1 LIETVAVTP
10 GSVFQNLSVG
20 VVVLDL
26 GNHVLDIN
34 RAAVQILGLGTQEL
48 SKRPLP
54 ELLEEKP
61 LFRDVLERGLNE
73 SPDREI
79 ELEITDPEGE
89 KTYLVQISKIQDG
102 DDWFSG
108 RLLQFQD
115 ISRRKEAET
124 RLEATRQSFR
134 SVIDTLQDCY
144 FEADPTGVITNA
156 NQPFARRLGLDKNEV
171 VGKHFRHFIHRR
183 SLRSIYVTF
192 QKLYETQQ
200 PQRSKEYYFTRKDG
214 SEKVAD
220 LTISPIFKGDQVVGS
235 WGIIRDIT
243 DRITSDRQL
252 RLMGQIVR
260 QMREA
265 VILTDNDID
274 SRIRFVNDAFSNL
287 YGYEAEEVLG
297 KSSWILY
304 AGDENGREQISSERE
319 DAVSD
324 HGEYKVEYQDRR
336 KDGSTFWVST
346 TSSEINLGEDGKK
359 YDLGIMRDISG
370 RVNAEKILRE
380 AKDAAEFRAS
390 ELAAINRMAAT
401 VSRSLNLEA
410 TLQSV
415 CQELTRIFPIRNAGI
430 ALLNEDRKS
439 QKIAAFH
446 SAEADEESVMGM
458 IIPLRETDA
467 SWEAMATKKP
477 VVIHD
482 ALTDVRVESMWEVY
496 EKRGTRTIMIIPLLA
511 RDTAIGTIGMPA
523 KDPNHMFS
531 QGEIELAETIGV
543 QIATAV
549 ENARLYSQ
557 IEKALDVAERDLE
570 IGRQIQSGFFP
581 EFLPEIPEWE
591 IATHFHPARQV
602 AGDFYDVFQFKNS
615 DLTAFIIADVCDK
628 GVGAALFMV
637 LFRSLIRAFS
647 AIDFDLHRAE
657 EILNG
662 IVLSVN
668 NYIAEIHGRSSMFS
682 TLFFGVVEPDT
693 GSMYYINGGHEPPV
707 ILDKDGMITQRLMPT
722 GPVVGLFPDME
733 FEVKHI
739 QLKKGDILV
748 GFTDGTKDALNNAGE
763 SFTEERLL
771 ELISAPW
778 TSIFSMIFELD
789 VNLQN
794 FIHGRS
800 QYDDITILAFRRK
813 LVQDVNHHAIC
824 RVARMDVLGEL
835 RDFAEGA
842 ALQTGLTNEEA
853 VAFKLAAG
861 EICNNII
868 QYGFEGREPGFVV
881 LAFELE
887 GNKATLK
894 IHDNGKFF
902 SPDPAIPPD
911 IDTDWEEREPVGS
924 DIFLV
929 NELMDHVSYHHE
941 EGINVLVLE
950 KILST
955 ESLEVN

>member
-1 LIETVAVTP
+1 LNESVSVTL
-10 GSVFQNLSVG
+10 GRAFQNLSTG

-26 GNHVLDIN
+26 GNRVLDIN
-34 RAAVQILGLGTQEL
+34 RAAVQFLGLGTQEL
-48 SKRPLP
+48 SKRSLP
-54 ELLEEKP
+54 ELLEGRP
-61 LFRDVLERGLNE
+61 LFRDVVVKGLNE

-89 KTYLVQISKIQDG
+89 KTYLVQISKIQEGNDG
-102 DDWFSG
+102 FSG
-108 RLLQFQD
+108 RLLQLQD
-115 ISRRKEAET
+115 ISQRTEAET
-124 RLEATRQSFR
+124 RFQATRQSFQ

-144 FEADPTGVITNA
+144 FEADSKGVITCA
-156 NQPFARRLGLDKNEV
+156 NRPFARRLGLDKNEV
-171 VGKHFRHFIHRR
+171 VGKHFRNFVHRR
-183 SLRSIYVTF
+183 SIRSIYDF
-192 QKLYETQQ
+192 FRKLYETQQ
-200 PQRSKEYYFTRKDG
+200 PQRNMQYYFTRKDG

-235 WGIIRDIT
+235 RGIMRDIT

-265 VILTDNDID
+265 VILTDSDPD
-274 SRIRFVNDAFSNL
+274 SRIRFVNDAFTNL

-319 DAVSD
+319 DAVGD

-346 TSSEINLGEDGKK
+346 TSSEINLGEDGKI

-370 RVNAEKILRE
+370 RVNAGKTLRE
-380 AKDAAEFRAS
+380 AKDAAEYRAA

-410 TLQSV
+410 TLHSV
-415 CQELTRIFPIRNAGI
+415 CQELTHIFPIRNAGI

-446 SAEADEESVMGM
+446 SAETDEESVMGM
-458 IIPLRETDA
+458 IIPLRENDA
-467 SWEAMATKKP
+467 SWEAMETKKP

-482 ALTDVRVESMWEVY
+482 ALTDIRVEAMWEVY

-511 RDTAIGTIGMPA
+511 RDTVIGTIGMPA
-523 KDPNHMFS
+523 KDPNHVFT
-531 QGEIELAETIGV
+531 QDEIELAETIAG

-591 IATHFHPARQV
+591 IAKHFHPARQV
-602 AGDFYDVFQFKNS
+602 AGDFYDVFQFGNS

-657 EILNG
+657 ELLNG

-668 NYIAEIHGRSSMFS
+668 NYIAEIHGRSSMFA
-682 TLFFGVVEPDT
+682 TLFYGVLEPDT
-693 GSMYYINGGHEPPV
+693 GSMYYVNGGHEPPV
-707 ILDKDGMITQRLMPT
+707 VLDKDGMITQRLMPT
-722 GPVVGLFPDME
+722 GPVVGLFPDMA

-748 GFTDGTKDALNNAGE
+748 GFTDGAKDALNNAGE

-778 TSIFSMIFELD
+778 TSIFSMVFELD

-794 FIHGRS
+794 YIGGRS

-813 LVQDVNHHAIC
+813 LAQDVNHHAIC
-824 RVARMDVLGEL
+824 RVARMDVLGEF

-842 ALQTGLTNEEA
+842 ALQAGLTHEE
-853 VAFKLAAG
+853 VIAFKNAAG
-861 EICNNII
+861 EICSNII
-868 QYGFEGREPGFVV
+868 QNGFVRREPGFIVMD
-881 LAFELE
+881 FEKE

-894 IHDNGKFF
+894 VHDNGKFF
-902 SPDPAIPPD
+902 SPDRAIPPD
-911 IDTDWEEREPVGS
+911 IDLDWEEREPGGS
-924 DIFLV
+924 GLILLK
-929 NELMDHVSYHHE
+929 ELMDHVSYHHKE
-941 EGINVLVLE
+941 DINVHILE
-950 KILST
+950 KIIST